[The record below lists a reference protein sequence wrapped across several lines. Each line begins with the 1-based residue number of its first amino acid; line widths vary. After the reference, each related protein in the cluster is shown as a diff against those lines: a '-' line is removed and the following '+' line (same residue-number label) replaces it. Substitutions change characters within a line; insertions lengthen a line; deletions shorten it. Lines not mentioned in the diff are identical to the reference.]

1 MEKELVRRDPFE
13 FFAPFFDFTRKLDE
27 YSGRRPEGGMIIPAV
42 DISETNDELLL
53 HAELPGLKKDQV
65 KLTIEDGVLTIS
77 GEKKF
82 EAEQKEKDFH
92 RVERRYGSFHRG
104 FTLPTNVDA
113 SKAKASFEDGVLTV
127 RIPKAEAAKP
137 RQIDIG

>member
-1 MEKELVRRDPFE
+1 MQKELVRRDPFE
-13 FFAPFFDFTRKLDE
+13 FFAPFFDFTRRLDE
-27 YSGRRPEGGMIIPAV
+27 YSGQKEGGMIVPAV
-42 DISETNDELLL
+42 DISETADELVL

-82 EAEQKEKDFH
+82 ASEQKEKDFH
-92 RVERRYGSFHRG
+92 RVERRYGSFHRS
-104 FTLPTNVDA
+104 FTLPNNIDA
-113 SKAKASFEDGVLTV
+113 SKAKAAFEDGILTV
-127 RIPKAEAAKP
+127 RLPKSEAAKP